1 MKDSVMFVTRF
12 MLGFMAVVVL
22 TGIFG
27 AGTLIHLFI
36 DNENVIRHGII
47 FLRGLMLAL
56 PFLCMDFMAVG
67 VFQAIG
73 SGKRALVFAVLRK
86 IVLEI
91 PAILLLNLIV
101 PLYGMA
107 FAQFVA
113 EFVLAIA
120 AVIMLNQIF
129 QTKSLSSK
137 RESKN

>member
-1 MKDSVMFVTRF
+1 MTGRVMLHSNCLTRSVQ
-12 MLGFMAVVVL
+12 A
-22 TGIFG
+22 I
-27 AGTLIHLFI
+27 
-36 DNENVIRHGII
+36 
-47 FLRGLMLAL
+47 GLDR
-56 PFLCMDFMAVG
+56 MDFMAVG

-73 SGKRALVFAVLRK
+73 SGKRALIFAVLRK

-91 PAILLLNLIV
+91 PAIILLNLIV